1 MYLWVFIIFIIHFK
15 NKNNQNYFRN
25 ELNKNSEKFL
35 EEQKKYV
42 EYFKLKKSFGK
53 NKENEFKDALNK
65 KGNELS
71 KMEKIDIS
79 LISKNISNLSEQITT
94 LLNQSNMKN
103 TFFTNVCVDA
113 QN

>member
-1 MYLWVFIIFIIHFK
+1 M
-15 NKNNQNYFRN
+15 
-25 ELNKNSEKFL
+25 NKNSEKFSD
-35 EEQKKYV
+35 EQKKYI

-65 KGNELS
+65 KGSELN

-94 LLNQSNMKN
+94 LLNQSNIKN
-103 TFFTNVCVDA
+103 TFYSKVCVDA
-113 QN
+113 TN